1 MDTLGLP
8 ARLAL
13 GAMALGKARWLQSAD
28 EEEEDAS
35 VAKLGGTVDDDELVA
50 TDGGKVVLVAA
61 VLVSVA
67 TAISTLANSQPDAS
81 LEAAA
86 HRPGSAVSQPEG
98 QHGAERLV
106 RNEKLAGAHADGR
119 RTRRAQLRLTNDASQ
134 RRLALAAE
142 REALHAR
149 VTIIAHVELVSLE
162 TCLWRVIHCQP
173 ARVLEAARFCTGASD
188 GAPAA
193 GFV

>member
-86 HRPGSAVSQPEG
+86 HRP
-98 QHGAERLV
+98 
-106 RNEKLAGAHADGR
+106 
-119 RTRRAQLRLTNDASQ
+119 
-134 RRLALAAE
+134 
-142 REALHAR
+142 
-149 VTIIAHVELVSLE
+149 
-162 TCLWRVIHCQP
+162 
-173 ARVLEAARFCTGASD
+173 
-188 GAPAA
+188 
-193 GFV
+193 